1 MVLDENII
9 LSSLIF
15 ERICNDDDC
24 PLKKIH
30 QMPIEERVKW
40 KDGLT
45 REEIDQII
53 SHYHECIRKHDG
65 K

>member
-1 MVLDENII
+1 MVLDEDII

-30 QMPIEERVKW
+30 QMPVEERVKW
-40 KDGLT
+40 KDGLS
-45 REEIDQII
+45 REEIREII